1 MENEQP
7 ERLIGERY
15 RLRHVL
21 GRGSMGVVWAAHD
34 EVLRRDVAVKEVL
47 RPPGTTDAEADELR
61 ERTMREAR
69 SVARLSHPNLVT
81 LYDVVQLDGDPY
93 VVMELVPSSSLADLI
108 RLRGPLTLEQGAA
121 VADAVAAALA
131 SAHKAGITH
140 RDVKPGNVLIADDGR
155 IKLTDF
161 GIARNVA
168 DATMTSR
175 GIMLGTPSF
184 ISPEV
189 ASGAPLTTAADLW
202 SLGATLWAAMSGQP
216 PYEGTNVLRTIN
228 AVVHADVPPPVG
240 ADGLAPV
247 ISGLMVKDADG
258 RMPLAEVRRLV
269 RPLLAEPGVDLFPTT
284 PSGTA
289 DPSEA
294 DTAVTRSAAR
304 AGGARTVVRPP
315 LVVPKPVIPDD
326 APLAADPGPLPFT
339 RQTAATRSLAKPRG
353 PARTVLLAVVA
364 LLVFAASGVGGFALT
379 RFVAGAPLLPP
390 QRTSAPSLPSI
401 GTTLELVPR
410 RASAASANGDQ
421 GAEFTISVGA
431 DWTTFVEQRVN
442 DDLPASTTTHLV
454 APNGL
459 YEVAVQRFGG
469 FYPKWR
475 VEDYLGLV
483 RSHWPEGRYFSES
496 VAALPGVPGNDFDA
510 PVQLGYRT
518 VEPALALTR
527 APEQPGPDLRRSR
540 FSRVLPHGSD
550 LWVVEVVFPTD
561 QEETGRAELFDTI
574 VGTFS
579 AAG

>member
-1 MENEQP
+1 MVTEQP

-47 RPPGTTDAEADELR
+47 RPPGTTDVEAEVLR

-69 SVARLSHPNLVT
+69 SAARLSHPNLVT

-121 VADAVAAALA
+121 VADAVAAALD
-131 SAHKAGITH
+131 SAHKAGIVH

-184 ISPEV
+184 IAPEV
-189 ASGAPLTTAADLW
+189 ASGGALTTAADLW

-216 PYEGTNVLRTIN
+216 PYDGTNVLRTIN

-240 ADGLAPV
+240 ADELAPV
-247 ISGLMVKDADG
+247 IAGLMVKRPDE
-258 RMPLAEVRRLV
+258 RMGLAEVRRLV
-269 RPLLAEPGVDLFPTT
+269 RPLMADPGDDLFPADQPT
-284 PSGTA
+284 PDRA
-289 DPSEA
+289 P
-294 DTAVTRSAAR
+294 AATHGIR
-304 AGGARTVVRPP
+304 AAVRPP
-315 LVVPKPVIPDD
+315 VVVPKPVIPDD
-326 APLAADPGPLPFT
+326 APLAADPGPLPFV
-339 RQTAATRSLAKPRG
+339 RSTAPARSLRASRG
-353 PARTVLLAVVA
+353 PVATALLVVTS
-364 LLVFAASGVGGFALT
+364 LLVFAVAGVGGFAVT
-379 RFVAGAPLLPP
+379 RLVAGAPLLPP
-390 QRTSAPSLPSI
+390 VRTSAPSVPAIES
-401 GTTLELVPR
+401 TLQLVPR
-410 RASAASANGDQ
+410 TASAASANGDQ
-421 GAEFTISVGA
+421 GAEFTIGVGA
-431 DWTTFVEQRVN
+431 DWTTFVEQRTN
-442 DDLPASTTTHLV
+442 EDLPASTVVHLV

-459 YEVAVQRFGG
+459 YEAAVQRFGG
-469 FYPKWR
+469 YYPKWR
-475 VEDYLGLV
+475 TENYLALV
-483 RSHWPEGRYFSES
+483 RSRWPEGRYFSE
-496 VAALPGVPGNDFDA
+496 ALADLPDVPGNEFDTTL
-510 PVQLGYRT
+510 QFSYRT
-518 VEPALALTR
+518 VEPGLPLAR
-527 APEQPGPDLRRSR
+527 SAEQAGADLRRSR
-540 FSRVLPHGSD
+540 FSRVLPHGED

-561 QEETGRAELFDTI
+561 QEETGRAQLFDPI

>member
-1 MENEQP
+1 MENEQA
-7 ERLIGERY
+7 ERFIGERY

-47 RPPGTTDAEADELR
+47 RPPGTTDGEAEELR

-108 RLRGPLTLEQGAA
+108 RVKGPLTLAQGAA
-121 VADAVAAALA
+121 VADAVAAALE
-131 SAHKAGITH
+131 SAHRAGITH

-189 ASGAPLTTAADLW
+189 ASGDALTTAADLW
-202 SLGATLWAAMSGQP
+202 SLGATLWAAMSGRP

-240 ADGLAPV
+240 AGELAPV
-247 ISGLMVKDADG
+247 IAGLMVKDADQ
-258 RMPLAEVRRLV
+258 RMTLAEVRERV
-269 RPLLAEPGVDLFPTT
+269 RPLLAEPGVELFPVDGPDAATT
-284 PSGTA
+284 P
-289 DPSEA
+289 
-294 DTAVTRSAAR
+294 VTGRPA
-304 AGGARTVVRPP
+304 VRPP
-315 LVVPKPVIPDD
+315 LVVPKPVIPGD

-339 RQTAATRSLAKPRG
+339 RSTAPTTAFAEQRG
-353 PARTVLLAVVA
+353 PVATALLVVA
-364 LLVFAASGVGGFALT
+364 SLLVFAVSGVGGFAVT
-379 RFVAGAPLLPP
+379 RLVAGASLLPP
-390 QRTSAPSLPSI
+390 EGVSAPSVPSI
-401 GTTLELVPR
+401 GSTLELVPR
-410 RASAASANGDQ
+410 TASAASANGDQ
-421 GAEFTISVGA
+421 GAEFGISVGA
-431 DWTTFVEQRVN
+431 DWTTFVEQRTN
-442 DDLPASTTTHLV
+442 GDLPASTTTHLV

-469 FYPKWR
+469 YYPRWR
-475 VEDYLGLV
+475 VEDYVALV
-483 RSHWPEGRYFSES
+483 RSRWPEGRYFTEALTPLPD
-496 VAALPGVPGNDFDA
+496 AAGNEHDQ
-510 PVQLGYRT
+510 PVQFSYRT
-518 VEPALALTR
+518 VEPGLALTR
-527 APEQPGPDLRRSR
+527 SPEPPGADLRRSR
-540 FSRVLPHGSD
+540 FSRVLPRGGD

-574 VGTFS
+574 AGTFS
-579 AAG
+579 VVG